1 MPLSPR
7 VWSCCGLSRVCVVLT
22 LPNCCLCFGTK
33 RDHLAPSGRPQK
45 ATWRGAVTN
54 WNELSRHQN
63 QFALYWKW
71 KSKRHSVLFFLSA
84 EINFQLPDNY
94 SFSLASAY
102 GRLEQEM
109 QCFFLIQ
116 WSFTLLHLHF
126 QHLNKESKTVNDCF
140 YFGFQ
145 LSWVLGNTNCTKYL
159 GHWVGFWRDKSTKTL
174 GTLCSKTKT
183 LNNDWALKQK
193 TRPTLLHQLTWSFV
207 RCKINA
213 CIILL
218 VRVPFNSIL
227 AALWLINLIMLTPT
241 QLSLRWEI
249 SCMLSSYWRSL
260 LLQIVGKLCNF

>member
-1 MPLSPR
+1 MCVWCWLCLIAVCALGPREIIWPPQAVPRKPPGEEQLLIEMSLVDIRISLLSTGSEK
-7 VWSCCGLSRVCVVLT
+7 V
-22 LPNCCLCFGTK
+22 
-33 RDHLAPSGRPQK
+33 
-45 ATWRGAVTN
+45 
-54 WNELSRHQN
+54 
-63 QFALYWKW
+63 
-71 KSKRHSVLFFLSA
+71 RHSVLSFFLA
-84 EINFQLPDNY
+84 AKINFQLPDNY

-218 VRVPFNSIL
+218 VRFPFNSIL